1 MEFQMIVTILLVGFV
16 TLVLF
21 KIFDFIEIKKNKF
34 RSKHF
39 LRIYHFSALI
49 FSGIVYVSAMI
60 LGVLSI
66 DNKEWL
72 MLIMYWVIAAFSLK
86 SFTSYVERFAYCLF
100 IWNAKKKIVC
110 CTGYLFNPKYL
121 PIFYIYFPVAGI
133 EIEPKVPSV

>member
-1 MEFQMIVTILLVGFV
+1 MEFQMIVTILLIGFV
-16 TLVLF
+16 GLVLF

-34 RSKHF
+34 HSKHF
-39 LRIYHFSALI
+39 FRIYHFSALI

-66 DNKEWL
+66 DNNEWL

-100 IWNAKKKIVC
+100 I
-110 CTGYLFNPKYL
+110 
-121 PIFYIYFPVAGI
+121 
-133 EIEPKVPSV
+133 